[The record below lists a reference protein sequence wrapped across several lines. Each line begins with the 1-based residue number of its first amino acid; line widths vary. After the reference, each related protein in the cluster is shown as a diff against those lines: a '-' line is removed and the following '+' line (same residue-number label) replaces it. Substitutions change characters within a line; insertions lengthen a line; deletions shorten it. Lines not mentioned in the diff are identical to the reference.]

1 MSGSVYPTI
10 RGKQTRDGRIIL
22 SDEAKGVS
30 CEREGYCEVVQWG
43 EGVRIHPALHGRGR
57 VRAFLGHP
65 GERLP
70 LAERRRDR
78 RVRSARGPERVPGGQ
93 RRARGIEFSDQFAN
107 PLSKVERVFCWSR
120 IQWAGPPFAAAGG
133 WPFAAAAPPLRLR
146 SGQALAFFAR
156 VGILRRLLF

>member
-93 RRARGIEFSDQFAN
+93 RRARGIEFSDQFAK
-107 PLSKVERVFCWSR
+107 PSQQSR
-120 IQWAGPPFAAAGG
+120 EGF
-133 WPFAAAAPPLRLR
+133 
-146 SGQALAFFAR
+146 
-156 VGILRRLLF
+156 LFVPELKRTAVDADQDRKSTR